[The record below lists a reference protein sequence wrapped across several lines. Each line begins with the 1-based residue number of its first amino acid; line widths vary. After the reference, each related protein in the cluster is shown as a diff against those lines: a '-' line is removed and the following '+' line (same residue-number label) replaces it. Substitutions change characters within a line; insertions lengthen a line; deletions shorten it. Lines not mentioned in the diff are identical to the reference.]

1 MITHVAI
8 RFRNQVW
15 ALPKPNRHHD
25 VIRLIAE
32 ETADLKGIGNIYAPR
47 DDQGFLDHLGR
58 YMSRKQ
64 AFFDARACGQLI
76 HQERSSSAMKLGELY
91 SEDLW

>member
-8 RFRNQVW
+8 IYLGKTYS
-15 ALPKPNRHHD
+15 LPKPNRHHH

-32 ETADLKGIGNIYAPR
+32 ELGIDHVGQGE
-47 DDQGFLDHLGR
+47 QGFLDDTGR
-58 YMSRKQ
+58 FLRRKP
-64 AFFDARACGQLI
+64 ALYIALKSGQVIKGKRPSGDLP
-76 HQERSSSAMKLGELY
+76 ELY